1 MQEGNEA
8 LLGVQLGPEALLVVV
23 QTLKLRVLEK
33 AVAVFELSVS
43 AVKVKVFDALS
54 VTVRLSG
61 GCAADLMPGQALQTV
76 TEVLHQLWEPVRRW
90 AAKATAVKLEM
101 HWKGLSC
108 LVYQH
113 CLLFHTHSVCCVRSL
128 DPAGGALVGLRK
140 TYDLLHLHFHY
151 HRVLRCPWCEAV
163 VVLGVGQVERVAL
176 AAQQVRVCRSRL
188 EACHRWPDT
197 SGASALS
204 GDAVGAIYFQIG
216 GDDECYTVPAL
227 SCW

>member
-1 MQEGNEA
+1 MQEENEA
-8 LLGVQLGPEALLVVV
+8 LLGVQLGPEALFVAV
-23 QTLKLRVLEK
+23 QTLKLRVPEK
-33 AVAVFELSVS
+33 AVAVFELAVA
-43 AVKVKVFDALS
+43 AVKVKVFVALS

-61 GCAADLMPGQALQTV
+61 GCAADPMPGQALQTV

-90 AAKATAVKLEM
+90 AAKATVVKLET
-101 HWKGLSC
+101 HWKSLSC

-113 CLLFHTHSVCCVRSL
+113 CLLYRTRSVCCVRSL
-128 DPAGGALVGLRK
+128 DLAGGALVDLRI
-140 TYDLLHLHFHY
+140 TCGLLHLHFHY
-151 HRVLRCPWCEAV
+151 HYALRCPWCEAV

-176 AAQQVRVCRSRL
+176 AAQQVRVCRLRV

-216 GDDECYTVPAL
+216 DDDECYTVPAL